1 MINLRESPMIIFV
14 PGSYH
19 HPLLLTV
26 GIMVGVLCCWL
37 LMSMGTARA
46 QSDLPPDL
54 PASATPTGD
63 GEESIVFQ
71 NIPSVYGAV
80 KYDQKVTEAPAS
92 ITIITADQI
101 KKYGYRNFT
110 QILDSVP
117 GFFTT
122 NDRNYD
128 YVGIRGFNRPGDY
141 NSRVLL
147 LIDNHRLN
155 DAVYDQAPIG
165 NDGPID
171 VDLID
176 RVEIIRGPSSSLYGT
191 NAFFGVINVITK
203 RGKDLKGLEV
213 SGEAGTFDSYKS
225 RMSYGN
231 KFNNG
236 LEFLVSGSYL
246 DSVGPRDLFYKEFN
260 DPATNNGH
268 AIKSDSENFQNFF
281 GKASYGDFTL
291 QGGYVSR
298 KKKVPTASFNT
309 IFNSGAEG
317 TLDQR
322 GYLDLKYR
330 HEFANDL
337 ALNVRGY
344 YDRYSYRGDFPLDYP
359 PPTLNQDHT
368 QTQQGGAEV
377 TVVKRL
383 FNRHKVILGTEYR
396 DQFQADQNNKD
407 NAPQVTYLDDHRPST
422 VWALF
427 GQDEWAIT
435 DHLLLNAGIRHDHYS
450 TFGGTTNPRVG
461 LIYNWT
467 DTTAKLLYGRAFR
480 APNPFEQHYNTIG
493 FLANQNIAPE
503 RITTYEAVV
512 EQSLTANLR
521 ASATLYHYQIKGLIS
536 QVSLPGAD
544 GTLGTADDELQY
556 QNAESIKANGMELTL
571 EGKWP
576 SGVEGRLSYAL
587 QKAKDDATGMRLS
600 NSPQSLTKL
609 NVIVPLFSDKIF
621 GGLETRYTSRRDT
634 LAGNQ
639 AKEVFLTNLSLF
651 STRLVK
657 GWELSGQLSN
667 LFNYHYADPGSGDH
681 LQDTIEQ
688 NGRTFWVKLK
698 FRY

>member
-1 MINLRESPMIIFV
+1 MNCASCSSRHV
-14 PGSYH
+14 
-19 HPLLLTV
+19 LLLKL
-26 GIMVGVLCCWL
+26 GIMAGSLCCWF
-37 LMSMGTARA
+37 LMSTEIVLA
-46 QSDLPPDL
+46 QSDLTDLPDL
-54 PASATPTGD
+54 PVPSTTTGS
-63 GEESIVFQ
+63 GEEGIVFQ
-71 NIPSVYGAV
+71 TIPSVYGAV
-80 KYDQKVTEAPAS
+80 KYDQKTTEAPAS

-231 KFNNG
+231 KLNNG

-268 AIKSDSENFQNFF
+268 AIKSDSENLYNVF

-298 KKKVPTASFNT
+298 KKKVPTASFGT

-330 HEFANDL
+330 HEFASDL
-337 ALNVRGY
+337 TLNVRGY
-344 YDRYSYRGDFPLDYP
+344 YDRYYYRGDYPIDYP
-359 PPTLNQDHT
+359 PPTLNQD
-368 QTQQGGAEV
+368 QTLVQQGGAELS
-377 TVVKRL
+377 VVKRL
-383 FNRHKVILGTEYR
+383 FTRHKVILGTEYR
-396 DQFQADQNNKD
+396 NQFQVDQNNKD
-407 NAPQVTYLDDHRPST
+407 DVPPATYLDDHWSST

-427 GQDEWAIT
+427 GQEEWAIT
-435 DHLLLNAGIRHDHYS
+435 DHLLLNLGIRHDHYS

-461 LIYNWT
+461 LIYNWNN
-467 DTTAKLLYGRAFR
+467 TTAKLLYGQAFR
-480 APNPFEQHYNTIG
+480 APNPFEQNYSTIS
-493 FLANQNIAPE
+493 FMANRNIAPE
-503 RITTYEAVV
+503 RITTYEAVL
-512 EQSLTANLR
+512 EQSLTAHLR
-521 ASATLYHYQIKGLIS
+521 AAATLYHYQIKGLIS
-536 QVSLPGAD
+536 QVTIPGSD
-544 GTLGTADDELQY
+544 SIVGTADDQLQY
-556 QNAESIKANGMELTL
+556 QNANSIKANGLELTL

-587 QKAKDDATGMRLS
+587 QKATDGSFGLRLS
-600 NSPQSLTKL
+600 NSPQSLAKL
-609 NVIVPLFSDKIF
+609 NLIVPLFSDTLF
-621 GGLETRYTSRRDT
+621 GGLESRYISRRDT

-651 STRLVK
+651 SPKLVN
-657 GWELSGQLSN
+657 GWELSGQISN
-667 LFNYHYADPGSGDH
+667 LFDYHYSDPGSGDH
-681 LQDTIEQ
+681 MQDTIEQ

-698 FRY
+698 YRY

>member
-1 MINLRESPMIIFV
+1 MIC
-14 PGSYH
+14 GSDFCR
-19 HPLLLTV
+19 HPLLLKL
-26 GIMVGVLCCWL
+26 GLMIGSLCCWFL
-37 LMSMGTARA
+37 ISIGAASA
-46 QSDLPPDL
+46 QSDLPDL
-54 PASATPTGD
+54 PASSAPTVGS
-63 GEESIVFQ
+63 EESLVFQ

-128 YVGIRGFNRPGDY
+128 YVGTRGFNRPGDY

-155 DAVYDQAPIG
+155 DAVFDQAPVG

-203 RGKDLKGLEV
+203 RGKDLKGLEM

-225 RMSYGN
+225 RVSYGN
-231 KFNNG
+231 KLNNG

-246 DSVGPRDLFYKEFN
+246 DSVGPRDLSYKEFN
-260 DPATNNGH
+260 APATNNGH
-268 AIKSDSENFQNFF
+268 AIKSDSENFQNIFA
-281 GKASYGDFTL
+281 KASYGDFTL

-298 KKKVPTASFNT
+298 KKKVPTASFGT
-309 IFNSGAEG
+309 VFNSGADG

-322 GYLDLKYR
+322 GYLDLKYQ
-330 HEFANDL
+330 HEFSSDL
-337 ALNVRGY
+337 TLNARGY
-344 YDRYSYRGDFPLDYP
+344 YDRYYYRGDFTYDYP
-359 PPTLNQDHT
+359 PSTLNQDRT
-368 QTQQGGAEV
+368 LAQQGGAELS
-377 TVVKRL
+377 VVKRL

-396 DQFQADQNNKD
+396 NQFQTDQSNKD
-407 NAPQVTYLDDHRPST
+407 EAPPTTYLDDHRSST
-422 VWALF
+422 VWAVF
-427 GQDEWAIT
+427 GQEEWAIT

-450 TFGGTTNPRVG
+450 TFGGTTNPRAG

-467 DTTAKLLYGRAFR
+467 NTTAKLLYGRAFR
-480 APNPFEQHYNTIG
+480 APNPFEQHYTNTTS
-493 FLANQNIAPE
+493 LPNLTLAPE

-512 EQSLTANLR
+512 EQSITNNLR
-521 ASATLYHYQIKGLIS
+521 MSATLYHYQISGLIS
-536 QVSLPGAD
+536 QVDVGGL
-544 GTLGTADDELQY
+544 LQY
-556 QNAESIKANGMELTL
+556 QNVDDVKANGLELAL

-576 SGVEGRLSYAL
+576 SEVQGRLSYAL
-587 QKAKDDATGMRLS
+587 QKATDDSTAMRFS
-600 NSPQSLTKL
+600 NSPQSLAKL
-609 NVIVPLFSDKIF
+609 NVIVPLFSDKLF
-621 GGLETRYTSRRDT
+621 GGLESRYTSRRNT

-651 STRLVK
+651 SQKLVK
-657 GWELSGQLSN
+657 GWELSGQASN
-667 LFNYHYADPGSGDH
+667 LFNYHYGDPGAGDH
-681 LQDTIEQ
+681 VQDTIEQ

-698 FRY
+698 YRFQ

>member
-1 MINLRESPMIIFV
+1 MICVS
-14 PGSYH
+14 GSSR
-19 HPLLLTV
+19 HPLLLKLGIVV
-26 GIMVGVLCCWL
+26 GALCCWF
-37 LMSMGTARA
+37 LMSRETASA
-46 QSDLPPDL
+46 QGDIADLPDL
-54 PASATPTGD
+54 SASATPTSG

-110 QILDSVP
+110 QILDSIP

-128 YVGIRGFNRPGDY
+128 YVGIRGFDRPGDY

-203 RGKDLKGLEV
+203 RGKDLKGMEV
-213 SGEAGTFDSYKS
+213 SGEAGTFDSYKG
-225 RMSYGN
+225 RVSYGN

-246 DSVGPRDLFYKEFN
+246 DSVGPRDLFFKEFN

-268 AIKSDSENFQNFF
+268 AIKSDSENFQNIFA
-281 GKASYGDFTL
+281 KASYGDFTL

-298 KKKVPTASFNT
+298 KKKVPTASFGT

-317 TLDQR
+317 SLDQR
-322 GYLDLKYR
+322 GYLDLKYQ
-330 HEFANDL
+330 HEFSGDL
-337 ALNVRGY
+337 TLNVRGY
-344 YDRYSYRGDFPLDYP
+344 YDRYYYRGDFPMDNP
-359 PPTLNQDHT
+359 PPTLNQDRT
-368 QTQQGGAEV
+368 LAQQGGAELS
-377 TVVKRL
+377 VVKRL
-383 FNRHKVILGTEYR
+383 FHRHKVILGTEYR
-396 DQFQADQNNKD
+396 NQFQTDQSNKD
-407 NAPQVTYLDDHRPST
+407 EAPPVTYLDDRRSTT
-422 VWALF
+422 VWAVF

-467 DTTAKLLYGRAFR
+467 DTTAKLLYGQAFR
-480 APNPFEQHYNTIG
+480 APNPFEQQYSTIG
-493 FLANQNIAPE
+493 FLSNQNIAPE
-503 RITTYEAVV
+503 RITTYEAVL

-521 ASATLYHYQIKGLIS
+521 ASATAYHYQIKGLIS
-536 QVSLPGAD
+536 QVTLPGVD
-544 GTLGTADDELQY
+544 GIVGTADDQLQY
-556 QNAESIKANGMELTL
+556 QNVDSIKANGLELTL

-587 QKAKDDATGMRLS
+587 QKATEDSTNMRLS
-600 NSPQSLTKL
+600 NSPQSLAKL
-609 NVIVPLFSDKIF
+609 NVIVPLFSDKVF
-621 GGLETRYTSRRDT
+621 GGLESRYTSRRNT

-651 STRLVK
+651 SQKLIK
-657 GWELSGQLSN
+657 GWELSGQASN
-667 LFNYHYADPGSGDH
+667 LFNYHYGDPGAGDH
-681 LQDTIEQ
+681 VQDTIEQ

-698 FRY
+698 YRY

>member
-1 MINLRESPMIIFV
+1 MICISDSCRRS
-14 PGSYH
+14 
-19 HPLLLTV
+19 LLLKLL
-26 GIMVGVLCCWL
+26 IMVQFLCCWSL
-37 LMSMGTARA
+37 LNVGTAGA
-46 QSDLPPDL
+46 QSDLPDLPDL
-54 PASATPTGD
+54 ATSPAPTGG
-63 GEESIVFQ
+63 GEESILFQ

-80 KYDQKVTEAPAS
+80 KYDQKVTEAPAAV
-92 ITIITADQI
+92 TIITADQI
-101 KKYGYRNFT
+101 KKYGYRHFT

-128 YVGIRGFNRPGDY
+128 YAGIRGFNRPGDY

-155 DAVYDQAPIG
+155 DAVFDQAPIG

-203 RGKDLKGLEV
+203 RGRDLKGLEV

-231 KFNNG
+231 KLNNG

-246 DSVGPRDLFYKEFN
+246 DSAGPRDLFYKEFN

-268 AIKSDSENFQNFF
+268 AIKNDSENFQNFF

-298 KKKVPTASFNT
+298 KKKVPTASFGT
-309 IFNSGAEG
+309 MFNSGAEG

-322 GYLDLKYR
+322 GYLDLKYH
-330 HEFANDL
+330 HEFASDL
-337 ALNVRGY
+337 TLNVRGY
-344 YDRYSYRGDFPLDYP
+344 YDRYYYRGDYPYDYP
-359 PPTLNQDHT
+359 PPTLNQDRSLA
-368 QTQQGGAEV
+368 QQAGTDLSV
-377 TVVKRL
+377 TKRL
-383 FNRHKVILGTEYR
+383 FNQHKVILGTEYR
-396 DQFQADQNNKD
+396 NQFQTNQNNKD
-407 NAPQVTYLDDHRPST
+407 DVPPATYLDDRRSST
-422 VWALF
+422 VWAVY
-427 GQDEWAIT
+427 GQEEWAIT
-435 DHLLLNAGIRHDHYS
+435 DRLLLNVGIRHDHYS
-450 TFGGTTNPRVG
+450 TFGGTTNPRAG

-467 DTTAKLLYGRAFR
+467 NTTAKLLYGQAFR
-480 APNPFEQHYNTIG
+480 APNPYEQHYTG
-493 FLANQNIAPE
+493 TGLLANPVLRPE
-503 RITTYEAVV
+503 RITTYEAVL
-512 EQSLTANLR
+512 EHSLTANLR

-536 QVSLPGAD
+536 QTSIPGPD
-544 GTLGTADDELQY
+544 GTLGTADDQLQY
-556 QNAESIKANGMELTL
+556 QNANRIKANGLELTL

-587 QKAKDDATGMRLS
+587 QRATDDSTGSTLS
-600 NSPQSLTKL
+600 NSPASLAKL
-609 NVIVPLFSDKIF
+609 NLIVPLISDKLF
-621 GGLETRYTSRRDT
+621 GGLESRYTGRRDT

-651 STRLVK
+651 SPKLVN
-657 GWELSGQLSN
+657 GWELSGQVSN
-667 LFNYHYADPGSGDH
+667 LFNYHYGDPGSGDH
-681 LQDTIEQ
+681 VQDTIEQ
-688 NGRTFWVKLK
+688 NGRTFWIKLK
-698 FRY
+698 YRY

>member
-1 MINLRESPMIIFV
+1 MIC
-14 PGSYH
+14 GSDFCR
-19 HPLLLTV
+19 HPLLLKL
-26 GIMVGVLCCWL
+26 GLMIGSLCCWFL
-37 LMSMGTARA
+37 ISIGAASA
-46 QSDLPPDL
+46 QSDLPDL
-54 PASATPTGD
+54 PASSAPTVGS
-63 GEESIVFQ
+63 EESLVFQ

-128 YVGIRGFNRPGDY
+128 YVGTRGFNRPGDY

-155 DAVYDQAPIG
+155 DAVFDQAPVG

-203 RGKDLKGLEV
+203 RGKDLKGLEM

-225 RMSYGN
+225 RVSYGN
-231 KFNNG
+231 KLNNG

-246 DSVGPRDLFYKEFN
+246 DSVGPRDLSYKEFN
-260 DPATNNGH
+260 APATNNGH
-268 AIKSDSENFQNFF
+268 AIKSDSENFQNIFA
-281 GKASYGDFTL
+281 KASYGDFTL

-298 KKKVPTASFNT
+298 KKKVPTASFGT
-309 IFNSGAEG
+309 VFNSGADA

-322 GYLDLKYR
+322 GYLDLKYQ
-330 HEFANDL
+330 HEFSSDL
-337 ALNVRGY
+337 TLNARGY
-344 YDRYSYRGDFPLDYP
+344 YDRYYYRGDFTYDYP
-359 PPTLNQDHT
+359 PSTLNQDRT
-368 QTQQGGAEV
+368 LAQQGGAELS
-377 TVVKRL
+377 VVKRL

-396 DQFQADQNNKD
+396 NQFQTDQSNKD
-407 NAPQVTYLDDHRPST
+407 EAPPTTYLDDHRSST
-422 VWALF
+422 VWAVF
-427 GQDEWAIT
+427 GQEEWAIT

-450 TFGGTTNPRVG
+450 TFGGTTNPRAG

-467 DTTAKLLYGRAFR
+467 NTTAKLLYGRAFR
-480 APNPFEQHYNTIG
+480 APNPFEQHYTNTTS
-493 FLANQNIAPE
+493 LPNLTLAPE

-512 EQSLTANLR
+512 EQSITNNLR
-521 ASATLYHYQIKGLIS
+521 MSATLYHYQISGLIS
-536 QVSLPGAD
+536 QVDVGGL
-544 GTLGTADDELQY
+544 LQY
-556 QNAESIKANGMELTL
+556 QNVDDVKANGLELAL

-576 SGVEGRLSYAL
+576 SEVQGRLSYAL
-587 QKAKDDATGMRLS
+587 QKATDDSTAMRFS
-600 NSPQSLTKL
+600 NSPQSLAKL
-609 NVIVPLFSDKIF
+609 NVIVPLFSDKLF
-621 GGLETRYTSRRDT
+621 GGLESRYTSRRNT

-651 STRLVK
+651 SQKLVK
-657 GWELSGQLSN
+657 GWELSGQASN
-667 LFNYHYADPGSGDH
+667 LFNYHYGDPGAGDH
-681 LQDTIEQ
+681 VQDTIEQ

-698 FRY
+698 YRFQ

>member
-1 MINLRESPMIIFV
+1 MICASGSPR
-14 PGSYH
+14 H
-19 HPLLLTV
+19 ALLLKL
-26 GIMVGVLCCWL
+26 GIMVGSLCWWF
-37 LMSMGTARA
+37 LMSVGTTRA
-46 QSDLPPDL
+46 QSDLPDPPDL
-54 PASATPTGD
+54 PGTPTSGE
-63 GEESIVFQ
+63 EESIVFQ

-80 KYDQKVTEAPAS
+80 KYDQKTTEAPAS

-122 NDRNYD
+122 NDQNYE

-268 AIKSDSENFQNFF
+268 AIKSDSENFHNFF
-281 GKASYGDFTL
+281 GKVSYGDFTL

-298 KKKVPTASFNT
+298 KKKVPTASFGT

-337 ALNVRGY
+337 AFNVRGY
-344 YDRYSYRGDFPLDYP
+344 YDRYYYRGDFPLDYP
-359 PPTLNQDHT
+359 PPTLNIDHT
-368 QTQQGGAEV
+368 LAQQGGAELS
-377 TVVKRL
+377 VVKRL

-396 DQFQADQNNKD
+396 NQFQADQDNKD
-407 NAPQVTYLDDHRPST
+407 NAPPFTYLDDHRSST
-422 VWALF
+422 VWAIF
-427 GQDEWAIT
+427 GQEEWAIT
-435 DHLLLNAGIRHDHYS
+435 DRLLLNVGIRHDHYS

-461 LIYNWT
+461 LIYNWNA
-467 DTTAKLLYGRAFR
+467 TTAKLLYGRAFR
-480 APNPFEQHYNTIG
+480 APNPFEQYYSTIG
-493 FLANQNIAPE
+493 FLSNRSIAPE
-503 RITTYEAVV
+503 RITTYEAVL

-521 ASATLYHYQIKGLIS
+521 ASATAYHYQIKGLIS
-536 QVSLPGAD
+536 QVTLPGAD
-544 GTLGTADDELQY
+544 GIAGTADDQIQY
-556 QNAESIKANGMELTL
+556 QNVDSIKANGLELTL

-587 QKAKDDATGMRLS
+587 QKATDESFGLRLS
-600 NSPQSLTKL
+600 NSPQSLAKL
-609 NVIVPLFSDKIF
+609 NLIVPLFSDTVF
-621 GGLETRYTSRRDT
+621 GGLESRYISRRDT

-651 STRLVK
+651 SPKLVK
-657 GWELSGQLSN
+657 GWELSGQVSN
-667 LFNYHYADPGSGDH
+667 LFDYHYSDPGSGDH
-681 LQDTIEQ
+681 MQDTIEQ

-698 FRY
+698 YRY

>member
-1 MINLRESPMIIFV
+1 MICIL
-14 PGSYH
+14 GSCR
-19 HPLLLTV
+19 HPLLLKL
-26 GIMVGVLCCWL
+26 GMMVGALCCWC
-37 LMSMGTARA
+37 LMNMGTASA
-46 QSDLPPDL
+46 QSDLPNLPDP
-54 PASATPTGD
+54 PASAASTGG

-213 SGEAGTFDSYKS
+213 SGEAGTFDTYKG

-246 DSVGPRDLFYKEFN
+246 DSVGQQDLFYKEFN

-268 AIKSDSENFQNFF
+268 AIKSDSENFENFF

-322 GYLDLKYR
+322 GYLDLKYH
-330 HEFANDL
+330 HEFASDL

-344 YDRYSYRGDFPLDYP
+344 YDRYYYRGDYPIDYP

-368 QTQQGGAEV
+368 LVQQGGAELS
-377 TVVKRL
+377 VVKRL
-383 FNRHKVILGTEYR
+383 FTRHKVILGTEYR
-396 DQFQADQNNKD
+396 NQFQTDQNNKD
-407 NAPQVTYLDDHRPST
+407 DAPPVTYLDDHRSST
-422 VWALF
+422 VLAVF
-427 GQDEWAIT
+427 GQEEWAIT
-435 DHLLLNAGIRHDHYS
+435 DHLLLNVGIRHDHYS

-467 DTTAKLLYGRAFR
+467 NTTAKLLYGRAFR
-480 APNPFEQHYNTIG
+480 APNPFEQYYSTIG
-493 FLANQNIAPE
+493 FLSNRNIAPE
-503 RITTYEAVV
+503 RITTYEAVL
-512 EQSLTANLR
+512 EHSLTANLR
-521 ASATLYHYQIKGLIS
+521 ASATVYHYQIKGLIS
-536 QVSLPGAD
+536 QVTLPGAD
-544 GTLGTADDELQY
+544 GIIGTTDDLLQY
-556 QNAESIKANGMELTL
+556 QNVDSIKANGLELTL

-587 QKAKDDATGMRLS
+587 QKAMDDSTGMRLT
-600 NSPQSLTKL
+600 NSPQSLAKL
-609 NVIVPLFSDKIF
+609 NLIVPLFSDVLF
-621 GGLETRYTSRRDT
+621 GGLESRYTSQRDT

-651 STRLVK
+651 SPKLVK
-657 GWELSGQLSN
+657 GWELSGQVSN
-667 LFNYHYADPGSGDH
+667 LFDYHYGDPGSGDH
-681 LQDTIEQ
+681 VQDTIEQ
-688 NGRTFWVKLK
+688 NGRTFWMKLK
-698 FRY
+698 YRY

>member
-1 MINLRESPMIIFV
+1 MIYVS
-14 PGSYH
+14 GSCR
-19 HPLLLTV
+19 HPLRLKLGIIV
-26 GIMVGVLCCWL
+26 GALCCWFL
-37 LMSMGTARA
+37 LSMGTASA
-46 QSDLPPDL
+46 QSAPPDL
-54 PASATPTGD
+54 PELSASSTPA
-63 GEESIVFQ
+63 GEGAENMVFQ
-71 NIPSVYGAV
+71 NIPSVFGAV

-101 KKYGYRNFT
+101 KKYGYRSFT

-117 GFFTT
+117 GFFTA

-176 RVEIIRGPSSSLYGT
+176 RVEIIRGPGSSLYGT

-246 DSVGPRDLFYKEFN
+246 DSVGQRDLFYKEFN

-298 KKKVPTASFNT
+298 KKKVPTASFGT
-309 IFNSGAEG
+309 IFNNGAEG

-322 GYLDLKYR
+322 GYLDLKYH
-330 HEFANDL
+330 HEFATDL

-344 YDRYSYRGDFPLDYP
+344 YDRAYYRGDYPYDYP
-359 PPTLNQDHT
+359 PLTLNKDYYLA
-368 QTQQGGAEV
+368 QQGGAELS
-377 TVVKRL
+377 VVKRL
-383 FNRHKVILGTEYR
+383 FTRHKVILGTEYR
-396 DQFQADQNNKD
+396 NQFQTDQSNKD
-407 NAPQVTYLDDHRPST
+407 EAPPVTYLDDRRSST
-422 VWALF
+422 VWAVF
-427 GQDEWAIT
+427 AQEEWAIT
-435 DHLLLNAGIRHDHYS
+435 DHLLLNAGVRHDHYS

-467 DTTAKLLYGRAFR
+467 NTTAKLLYGQAFR
-480 APNPFEQHYNTIG
+480 APNPFEQYYSSVL
-493 FLANQNIAPE
+493 FLANANIAPE
-503 RITTYEAVV
+503 RITTYEAVL
-512 EQSLTANLR
+512 EHSLTANLR

-536 QVSLPGAD
+536 EITLPGTD
-544 GTLGTADDELQY
+544 GTLGTADDVLQF
-556 QNAESIKANGMELTL
+556 QNANSIKANGLELTL
-571 EGKWP
+571 DGKWP
-576 SGVEGRLSYAL
+576 AGVEGRLSYAL
-587 QKAKDDATGMRLS
+587 QKATDDSTGMRLS
-600 NSPQSLTKL
+600 NSPQSLAKL
-609 NVIVPLFSDKIF
+609 NLIVPLFSDKLF
-621 GGLETRYTSRRDT
+621 GGLEVRYTSRRDT

-639 AKEVFLTNLSLF
+639 AKEVLLTNLSLF
-651 STRLVK
+651 SQKLVK
-657 GWELSGQLSN
+657 GWELSGQVSN
-667 LFNYHYADPGSGDH
+667 LFDYHYGDPGSNDH

-688 NGRTFWVKLK
+688 NGRTLWVKLK
-698 FRY
+698 YRY

>member
-1 MINLRESPMIIFV
+1 MNCASASSRHV
-14 PGSYH
+14 
-19 HPLLLTV
+19 LLLKRV
-26 GIMVGVLCCWL
+26 IVIGSLCSWFL
-37 LMSMGTARA
+37 IGMEAVRA
-46 QSDLPPDL
+46 QSDLLDPPI
-54 PASATPTGD
+54 ASTTPGS
-63 GEESIVFQ
+63 GEEGIVFQ
-71 NIPSVYGAV
+71 TIPSVYGAV
-80 KYDQKVTEAPAS
+80 KYDQKTTEAPAS

-165 NDGPID
+165 NDGLID

-203 RGKDLKGLEV
+203 RGKDLKGLEL
-213 SGEAGTFDSYKS
+213 SGEAGTFDSYKG

-231 KFNNG
+231 KLNNG
-236 LEFLVSGSYL
+236 LEFLLSGSYL

-260 DPATNNGH
+260 NPATNNGH
-268 AIKSDSENFQNFF
+268 AIKSDSENLYNVF

-298 KKKVPTASFNT
+298 KKKVPTASFGT

-330 HEFANDL
+330 HEFAGDL
-337 ALNVRGY
+337 TLNVRGY
-344 YDRYSYRGDFPLDYP
+344 YDRYYYRGDYPIDYP

-368 QTQQGGAEV
+368 LMQQGGAELS
-377 TVVKRL
+377 VVKRL
-383 FNRHKVILGTEYR
+383 FTRHKVIVGTEYR
-396 DQFQADQNNKD
+396 NQFQADQDNKD
-407 NAPQVTYLDDHRPST
+407 NIPPVTYLDDHGPST

-427 GQDEWAIT
+427 GQEEWAIT
-435 DHLLLNAGIRHDHYS
+435 DRLLLNAGIRHDHYS
-450 TFGGTTNPRVG
+450 TFGGTTNPRIG
-461 LIYNWT
+461 LIYNWNNT
-467 DTTAKLLYGRAFR
+467 AAKLLYGQAFR
-480 APNPFEQHYNTIG
+480 APNPFEQNYSSIS
-493 FLANQNIAPE
+493 FLSNRNLVPE
-503 RITTYEAVV
+503 RITTYEAVL
-512 EQSLTANLR
+512 EHSIMANLR
-521 ASATLYHYQIKGLIS
+521 ATATLYHYQIKGLIS
-536 QVSLPGAD
+536 QVTLSGTD
-544 GTLGTADDELQY
+544 GIVGTADDQLQY
-556 QNAESIKANGMELTL
+556 QNVDSIEANGLELTL

-587 QKAKDDATGMRLS
+587 QKATDGSFDRRLT
-600 NSPQSLTKL
+600 NSPQSLAKL
-609 NVIVPLFSDKIF
+609 NLIVPLVSDRLF
-621 GGLETRYTSRRDT
+621 AGLESRYISRRNT

-651 STRLVK
+651 GPKLVK
-657 GWELSGQLSN
+657 GWELSGQISN
-667 LFNYHYADPGSGDH
+667 LFDYHYGDPGSGDH

-698 FRY
+698 YRY